1 MTVSKK
7 ALTVTA
13 DNKTVTY
20 GDAVPTYT
28 ASYTGFVLG
37 ESAGDLGGALLL
49 DCAYAPGSAVG
60 EYTITPSG
68 LTSGNYAITFTPGAL
83 TVNKKVLTV
92 TADNKA
98 VTYGD
103 DAPTYTAVYSGFV
116 LGEDEGDLGGVLEL
130 NAEYVVGSAAGNY
143 AITPSGVTSGN
154 YAITF
159 VPGTLVVSKKALTV
173 TAANKAVTYGDAV
186 PTYTA
191 NYSGFVLGENENE
204 LGGSLQFA
212 CTYAPGSA
220 VGEYT
225 ITPSGLTSGNY
236 AITFTPGTLTVSKK
250 ALTVTADNKTV
261 TYGDAVPTYTVSYD
275 GMTAGDTAA
284 DLGGS
289 LQFACTYAPGS
300 AVGEYT
306 ITPSGLTSGNYAIT
320 FTPGALTVNKKVLTV
335 TADNKTVTY
344 GDAAPTYTAS
354 YSGFVLGEDE
364 GDLGGTLT
372 FGCAYEPGSPV
383 GTYPVSVGGLT
394 SDNYSIS
401 FQNGVLTVEEDL

>member
-1 MTVSKK
+1 M
-7 ALTVTA
+7 
-13 DNKTVTY
+13 
-20 GDAVPTYT
+20 
-28 ASYTGFVLG
+28 
-37 ESAGDLGGALLL
+37 
-49 DCAYAPGSAVG
+49 
-60 EYTITPSG
+60 
-68 LTSGNYAITFTPGAL
+68 
-83 TVNKKVLTV
+83 

-320 FTPGALTVNKKVLTV
+320 FTPGTMTVSKKALTVTADNKTVTYGDAVPTYTASYTGFVLGESAGDLGGALLLDCAYAPGSAVGEYTITPSGLTSGNYAITFTPGALTVNKKVLTV